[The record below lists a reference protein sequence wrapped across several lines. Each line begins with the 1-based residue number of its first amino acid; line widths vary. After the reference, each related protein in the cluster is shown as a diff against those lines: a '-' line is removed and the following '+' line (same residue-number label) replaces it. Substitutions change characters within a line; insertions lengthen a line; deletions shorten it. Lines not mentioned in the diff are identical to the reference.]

1 MAEVQQTHFKANKSS
16 GLSPMPLQCL
26 KFMGLEGT
34 QVLAEFFN
42 CSAIDQVAP
51 STWRET
57 KVVPL
62 YKGKGAR
69 ADMNSYR
76 SIAIT
81 PPFTK
86 LFMSVMNQRL
96 TRVAEQDGLHAPTQ
110 AGFRAHHT
118 TTEQALI
125 LQTLI

>member
-1 MAEVQQTHFKANKSS
+1 M
-16 GLSPMPLQCL
+16 
-26 KFMGLEGT
+26 
-34 QVLAEFFN
+34 LAQFLN
-42 CSAIDQVAP
+42 VSAIHRLAP
-51 STWRET
+51 KYWRDT

-62 YKGKGAR
+62 YKGKGDP
-69 ADMNSYR
+69 ADMNNFR

-86 LFMSVMNQRL
+86 VFMSVINRRL
-96 TRVAEQDGLHAPTQ
+96 TTFAEDHQLHAPVQ

-125 LQTLI
+125 I